1 MPRSVR
7 LGCAHLRRC
16 QRDRASLEADLPG
29 APRIGWVSGSFAYF
43 SLDCHAVFMTIFRIV
58 LLAWVSRVEAVDQDG
73 RELLFCIFEP
83 SRLGRKPRSE
93 RWHRHACLAPVNARR
108 DLWGGL
114 GRAA

>member
-1 MPRSVR
+1 M
-7 LGCAHLRRC
+7 
-16 QRDRASLEADLPG
+16 
-29 APRIGWVSGSFAYF
+29 SGSFAYF

-93 RWHRHACLAPVNARR
+93 RWHPARVFGAGECTPR
-108 DLWGGL
+108 SLGRGL